1 MLLVKTYLAE
11 SKIHGIGCYAA
22 ERILKGTTVWV
33 FDGRIDTLYNEQQLS
48 KLSLPCQEQIRKY
61 AYFDYFYNS
70 FVLCGDDSR
79 FFNHSINPN
88 CLDPN
93 PHIVVAARDIEI
105 GEEITSDYSTFT
117 STIDPNLT

>member
-22 ERILKGTTVWV
+22 ERIPEGTTVWI

-48 KLSLPCQEQIRKY
+48 KLSPPCQEQIRKY
-61 AYFDYFYNS
+61 AYFDTFYHA

-79 FFNHSINPN
+79 FINHSNDPS
-88 CLDPN
+88 CLDPHPN
-93 PHIVVAARDIEI
+93 IVTAARDIEI
-105 GEEITSDYSTFT
+105 GEELTSDYSTFT
-117 STIDPNLT
+117 GVTGLHLT